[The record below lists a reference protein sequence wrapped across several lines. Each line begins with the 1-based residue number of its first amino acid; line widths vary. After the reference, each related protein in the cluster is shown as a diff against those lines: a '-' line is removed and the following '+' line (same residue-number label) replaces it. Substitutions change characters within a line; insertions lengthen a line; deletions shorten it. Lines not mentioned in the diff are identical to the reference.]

1 MLQTI
6 AWVMVVGGIVWF
18 LVGVLVTPRDNK
30 QDRLSSH

>member
-18 LVGVLVTPRDNK
+18 VVGLLVTPRENK
-30 QDRLSSH
+30 QDRLSPR